1 MAHSGPKKPSAIRRE
16 GSMSKMIERRQ
27 FLAGMA
33 AAPAIGLAATAGKAV
48 AQPAAQPQPS
58 VPPVPQTDRATNDMP
73 PQTIGKTG
81 SDFMVD
87 VLKTLDIDYIASCP
101 GSTFRGLHESIIN
114 YGDNK
119 KPEFITTLHEDTAA
133 AMCHGYYKVA
143 KKPMACMVH
152 GTVGLQHASMAMYN
166 AFADRVPMLVLSGNI
181 GNSVTRQI
189 YIEWNHAAQDQAAT
203 VRDITKWD
211 DQPDSLQAF
220 AESMVRGYE
229 LMTTAPM
236 APILITADGDLQEDP
251 IPPAEEKKL
260 HIPSLK
266 MRSQPAADV
275 AALREAAKM
284 LIAAESPI
292 IYTNRYARTEN
303 GPALLLALAEL
314 IGAPVVDAHNRMNI
328 ANRHPLN
335 HSLRREAAFQQAD
348 LILALEPIDIWGL
361 NNYVP
366 DLVGRPNDPRRR
378 RADLKIIHI
387 GTENMMAKSNY
398 QDFQRFA
405 EADMSI
411 AGDAEASMSPLIE
424 AVKSQMAAS
433 DASRFAQRGKK
444 AKEQTAKQLEHFR
457 QEAAFQWDATPISSA
472 RMTMEL
478 WEQIK
483 NEDWM
488 MPTETQF
495 LSDWP
500 YRLWDINK
508 PYQTMGGSGAQ
519 GIGYNSPAALGAA
532 LANKDKGRLTVAMV
546 GDGDLNMAP
555 GVLWTAAHHRI
566 PILYLVHNNR
576 AYHQEVMMILRMASR
591 RQRVN
596 HKNVYVGT
604 LIDDPAP
611 DYAKIAQGYGLYA
624 QGPVSDPKDLAAA
637 IRRALEVVRKGE
649 PALID
654 VVSDGR

>member
-1 MAHSGPKKPSAIRRE
+1 MPPIPE
-16 GSMSKMIERRQ
+16 GFMSKEIKRRQ

-33 AAPAIGLAATAGKAV
+33 AAPAVGLAAGNAA
-48 AQPAAQPQPS
+48 AQPATAPAAPS
-58 VPPVPQTDRATNDMP
+58 VPAVPQTDRPANDMP

-152 GTVGLQHASMAMYN
+152 GTVGLQHASMAIYN
-166 AFADRVPMLVLSGNI
+166 AYADRVPMLVLTGNI
-181 GNSVTRQI
+181 GKQETRQA
-189 YIEWNHAAQDQAAT
+189 YIEWDHAAQDQGAT

-211 DQPDSLQAF
+211 DQPASLQGF
-220 AESMVRGYE
+220 AESMVRAYDM
-229 LMTTAPM
+229 MTTAPM
-236 APILITADGDLQEDP
+236 APCLIVADGDLQEDEIKP
-251 IPPAEEKKL
+251 DEAKKL
-260 HIPSLK
+260 HIPKLK
-266 MRSQPAADV
+266 MRSQPAGDI
-275 AALREAAKM
+275 AALREAAKV
-284 LIAAESPI
+284 LLAAEYPVIFTS
-292 IYTNRYARTEN
+292 RYSRTEA
-303 GPALLLALAEL
+303 GPALLLELAEL
-314 IGAPVVDAHNRMNI
+314 LGAPVVDSHLRMNI

-335 HSLRREAAFQQAD
+335 HSLRREAALQAAD
-348 LILALEPIDIWGL
+348 VILALEPIDLFGL

-378 RADLKIIHI
+378 RPDLKIIHI
-387 GTENMMAKSNY
+387 GTESMMTKSNY

-411 AGDAEASMSPLIE
+411 PGDAEATVPALIE
-424 AVKSQMAAS
+424 VLKVQMAS
-433 DASRFAQRGKK
+433 GDKSRFATRAKK
-444 AKEQTAKQLEHFR
+444 VKEQSAKLLEQFR
-457 QEAAFQWDATPISSA
+457 QEAAYQWDATPISSA
-472 RMTMEL
+472 RLSMEL
-478 WEQIK
+478 WDQIK
-483 NEDWM
+483 GEDWM

-495 LSDWP
+495 ISDWP

-532 LANKDKGRLTVAMV
+532 LANKEKGRLSVAIV
-546 GDGDLNMAP
+546 GDGDFNMAP
-555 GVLWTAAHHRI
+555 GVLWTAAHHKI
-566 PILYLVHNNR
+566 PILYIVHNNR

-591 RQRVN
+591 RQRVQN
-596 HKNVYVGT
+596 KNVYVGT
-604 LIDDPAP
+604 LIDNPAP
-611 DYAKIAQGYGLYA
+611 DYAKIAQGYGVYG
-624 QGPVSDPKDLAAA
+624 QGPISDPKDLGPA
-637 IRRALEVVRKGE
+637 IKRAIEVVKKGE
-649 PALID
+649 PALLD

>member
-1 MAHSGPKKPSAIRRE
+1 
-16 GSMSKMIERRQ
+16 MSKTIKRRQ

-33 AAPAIGLAATAGKAV
+33 AAPAAGLAATAGKAV
-48 AQPAAQPQPS
+48 AQTTPAPVSS
-58 VPPVPQTDRATNDMP
+58 VPPVPMTDRPSSDTP

-87 VLKTLDIDYIASCP
+87 VLKSLDIDYIASCP

-152 GTVGLQHASMAMYN
+152 GTVGLQHATMAMYN
-166 AFADRVPMLVLSGNI
+166 AFADRVPMLVLTGNI
-181 GNSVTRQI
+181 GKQETRQA
-189 YIEWNHAAQDQAAT
+189 YIEWDHAAQDQGAM
-203 VRDITKWD
+203 VRDFTKWD
-211 DQPDSLQAF
+211 DQPASLQGF
-220 AESMVRGYE
+220 AESTVRAYDM
-229 LMTTAPM
+229 MTTAPM
-236 APILITADGDLQEDP
+236 APVLIVADGDLQEDP
-251 IPPAEEKKL
+251 IPAEVEKKL
-260 HIPSLK
+260 HIPKLK
-266 MRSQPAADV
+266 MRFQPAGDI
-275 AALREAAKM
+275 AAVREVAKM
-284 LIAAESPI
+284 LIAADSPVI
-292 IYTNRYARTEN
+292 FANRYGRTEN
-303 GPALLLALAEL
+303 APALLIQLAEL
-314 IGAPVVDAHNRMNI
+314 IGAPVVDSHNRMNMP
-328 ANRHPLN
+328 NRHPLN
-335 HSLRREAAFQQAD
+335 HSLRREAALQSAD
-348 LILALEPIDIWGL
+348 VILALEPIDLFGL

-366 DLVGRPNDPRRR
+366 DLVTRPNDPRRR
-378 RADLKIIHI
+378 QANLKIIHI
-387 GTENMMAKSNY
+387 GTEGMMAKSNF

-405 EADMSI
+405 AADLSI
-411 AGDAEASMSPLIE
+411 AGDAEATMPALIE
-424 AVKSQMAAS
+424 ALKTQMSVADKNRCDGRCAKVKA
-433 DASRFAQRGKK
+433 
-444 AKEQTAKQLEHFR
+444 QTAKLLDQSR
-457 QEAAFQWDATPISSA
+457 QEAAYQWETQPISSA
-472 RMTMEL
+472 RLTMEL
-478 WEQIK
+478 WDQIK

-500 YRLWDINK
+500 YRLWDIDK
-508 PYQTMGGSGAQ
+508 PYRTMGGSGAQ

-555 GVLWTAAHHRI
+555 GVLWTAAHHKI

-596 HKNVYVGT
+596 NKNVYVGT

-624 QGPVSDPKDLAAA
+624 QGPVSDPKDLTAA
-637 IRRALEVVRKGE
+637 IRRAIDVVKKGE

-654 VVSDGR
+654 IVSDGR

>member
-1 MAHSGPKKPSAIRRE
+1 
-16 GSMSKMIERRQ
+16 MSKKIKRRQ

-33 AAPAIGLAATAGKAV
+33 AAPAATLAATAGKAV
-48 AQPAAQPQPS
+48 AQPAAAPPS
-58 VPPVPQTDRATNDMP
+58 IPPVPQTDRPANDMP

-114 YGDNK
+114 YGNNT

-152 GTVGLQHASMAMYN
+152 GTVGLQHASMAIYN
-166 AFADRVPMLVLSGNI
+166 AFADRVPMLVLTGNI
-181 GNSVTRQI
+181 GKPETRQA
-189 YIEWNHAAQDQAAT
+189 YIEWDHAAQDQGAT

-211 DQPDSLQAF
+211 DQPASLQGF
-220 AESMVRGYE
+220 AESMVRGYDM
-229 LMTTAPM
+229 MTTAPM
-236 APILITADGDLQEDP
+236 APVLIVADGDLQEDP
-251 IPPAEEKKL
+251 IKPEEEKKL
-260 HIPSLK
+260 HIPRLK
-266 MRSQPAADV
+266 MRSQPAGDI
-275 AALREAAKM
+275 AALREAAK
-284 LIAAESPI
+284 LLLAAEYPV
-292 IYTNRYARTEN
+292 IYTNRYSRTEN
-303 GPALLLALAEL
+303 GPALLLELAEL
-314 IGAPVVDAHNRMNI
+314 LGAPVVDNHLRMNMP
-328 ANRHPLN
+328 NRHPLN
-335 HSLRREAAFQQAD
+335 HSMRREAALQAAD
-348 LILALEPIDIWGL
+348 VILALEPIDLFGL

-366 DLVGRPNDPRRR
+366 DLVTRPNDPRRR
-378 RADLKIIHI
+378 RPDMKIIHI
-387 GTENMMAKSNY
+387 GTESMLAKSNF

-411 AGDAEASMSPLIE
+411 PGDAEATLPALID
-424 AVKSQMAAS
+424 VLKTQMGDKAKFAS
-433 DASRFAQRGKK
+433 RGKK
-444 AKEQTAKQLEHFR
+444 VKEQSAKLLDQFR
-457 QEAAFQWDATPISSA
+457 QEAAYQWDATPISSA
-472 RMTMEL
+472 RLSMEL
-478 WEQIK
+478 WDQIK

-495 LSDWP
+495 ISDWP

-532 LANKDKGRLTVAMV
+532 LANKDKGRLTVAIV

-555 GVLWTAAHHRI
+555 GVLWTAAHHKI
-566 PILYLVHNNR
+566 PILYIVHNNR

-591 RQRVN
+591 RQRVQN
-596 HKNVYVGT
+596 KNVYVGT
-604 LIDDPAP
+604 LIDNPAP

-624 QGPVSDPKDLAAA
+624 QGPVSDPKDLAPA
-637 IRRALEVVRKGE
+637 IKRAIDVVKKGE

>member
-1 MAHSGPKKPSAIRRE
+1 MPKK
-16 GSMSKMIERRQ
+16 IERRQ

-33 AAPAIGLAATAGKAV
+33 AAPAAAGLAATAA
-48 AQPAAQPQPS
+48 PAAAQAPAPAPS
-58 VPPVPQTDRATNDMP
+58 VPPVPMTDRPNNDLP

-87 VLKTLDIDYIASCP
+87 VLKSLNIDYIASCP
-101 GSTFRGLHESIIN
+101 GSTFRALHESIIT
-114 YGDNK
+114 YGENS
-119 KPEFITTLHEDTAA
+119 KPEFITTLHEDTSA

-152 GTVGLQHASMAMYN
+152 GTVGLQHASMAIYN
-166 AFADRVPMLVLSGNI
+166 AFADRVPMLILSGNI
-181 GNSVTRQI
+181 GKPETRQA
-189 YIEWNHAAQDQAAT
+189 YIEWNHAAQDQGAT

-211 DQPDSLQAF
+211 DQPNSLQGF
-220 AESMVRGYE
+220 AESMVRAMD

-236 APILITADGDLQEDP
+236 APVLITADGDLQEDP
-251 IPPAEEKKL
+251 IPPEVEKTL
-260 HIPSLK
+260 RIPRLK
-266 MRSQPAADV
+266 VRSQPSGEPQAV
-275 AALREAAKM
+275 REAAKM
-284 LIAAESPI
+284 LIAAQNPV
-292 IYTNRYARTEN
+292 IYANRYSRTEK
-303 GPALLLALAEL
+303 GPSLLIELAEL
-314 IGAPVVDAHNRMNI
+314 VGAPVVDNHWRMNMF
-328 ANRHPLN
+328 NRHPLN
-335 HSLRREAAFQQAD
+335 HSLRREAALQAAD
-348 LILALEPIDIWGL
+348 MILALEPIDLFGL

-366 DLVGRPNDPRRR
+366 DLVGRPNHPRRR
-378 RADLKIIHI
+378 RADLKIVHI
-387 GTENMMAKSNY
+387 GTEGLIPKSNY
-398 QDFQRFA
+398 QDFQRFSP
-405 EADMSI
+405 ADLTIS
-411 AGDAEASMSPLIE
+411 GDAEATMPTLIE
-424 AVKSQMAAS
+424 AVKAQMSAA
-433 DASRFAQRGKK
+433 DKSRFAERGKK
-444 AKEQTAKQLEHFR
+444 QKEASSRILDQFR

-472 RMTMEL
+472 RLTMEL
-478 WEQIK
+478 WDQIK

-495 LSDWP
+495 ISDWP

-532 LANKDKGRLTVAMV
+532 LANKALGRLTVAMV

-576 AYHQEVMMILRMASR
+576 SYHQEVMMILRMASR
-591 RQRVN
+591 RNRVN

-611 DYAKIAQGYGLYA
+611 DYAKIAQGYGLFA

-637 IRRALEVVRKGE
+637 IRRGIEVVKRGE

>member
-1 MAHSGPKKPSAIRRE
+1 
-16 GSMSKMIERRQ
+16 MSKKIKRRQ

-33 AAPAIGLAATAGKAV
+33 AAPAIGLAGAGKV
-48 AQPAAQPQPS
+48 SAQTAPAPVSS
-58 VPPVPQTDRATNDMP
+58 VPPVPMTDRSLNDMP

-87 VLKTLDIDYIASCP
+87 VLKALDIDYIASCP
-101 GSTFRGLHESIIN
+101 GSTFRGIHESIIN

-152 GTVGLQHASMAMYN
+152 GTVGLQHASMAIYN

-181 GNSVTRQI
+181 GNPLTRQV
-189 YIEWNHAAQDQAAT
+189 YIEWNHSAQDQGAT

-211 DQPDSLQAF
+211 DQPTSLQGF
-220 AESMVRGYE
+220 AESMVRAHE
-229 LMTTAPM
+229 VMTTVPM
-236 APILITADGDLQEDP
+236 APVLITADGDLQEDP
-251 IPPAEEKKL
+251 IPPDIEKKL
-260 HIPSLK
+260 RIPKL
-266 MRSQPAADV
+266 RTPSQPAGEI
-275 AALREAAKM
+275 AAVREAAKM
-284 LIAAESPI
+284 LIAAENPV

-303 GPALLLALAEL
+303 GPALLVELAEL
-314 IGAPVVDAHNRMNI
+314 LQCPVVDAHNRMNM

-335 HSLRREAAFQQAD
+335 HSSRREAALQTAD
-348 LILALEPIDIWGL
+348 VILALEPIDLWGL

-366 DLVGRPNDPRRR
+366 DLVTRPNDPRRR
-378 RADLKIIHI
+378 QAGLKLIHI

-405 EADMSI
+405 EAELSI
-411 AGDAEASMSPLIE
+411 SGDAEATVPTLID
-424 AVKSQMAAS
+424 AVKAQMSAA
-433 DASRFAQRGKK
+433 DKNRFAARGKK
-444 AKEQTAKQLEHFR
+444 VKELSSKLLDQFR
-457 QEAAFQWDATPISSA
+457 QQVAYEWDANPISSG
-472 RMTMEL
+472 RMVMEL
-478 WEQIK
+478 WDQIK

-500 YRLWDINK
+500 YRLWDIDK
-508 PYQTMGGSGAQ
+508 PYRTMGGSGAQ

-532 LANKDKGRLTVAMV
+532 LANKDKGRLTVAVV
-546 GDGDLNMAP
+546 GDGDFNMAP
-555 GVLWTAAHHRI
+555 GVLWTAAHHKI

-576 AYHQEVMMILRMASR
+576 AYHQEVMMILRMAAR

-604 LIDDPAP
+604 LIDNPAP

-637 IRRALEVVRKGE
+637 IRRAIEVVKKGE

>member
-1 MAHSGPKKPSAIRRE
+1 
-16 GSMSKMIERRQ
+16 MSKKIKRRQ
-27 FLAGMA
+27 FLAGVA
-33 AAPAIGLAATAGKAV
+33 AAPAAGLLAATGKAV
-48 AQPAAQPQPS
+48 AQTAPAQGSS
-58 VPPVPQTDRATNDMP
+58 VPAVPMTDRSLNDMP

-87 VLKTLDIDYIASCP
+87 VMKSLDIDYIASCP
-101 GSTFRGLHESIIN
+101 GSTFRGIHESIIN

-152 GTVGLQHASMAMYN
+152 GTVGLQHASMAIYN
-166 AFADRVPMLVLSGNI
+166 AFADRVPMLVLSGSI
-181 GNSVTRQI
+181 GNPVTRQA
-189 YIEWNHAAQDQAAT
+189 YIEWNHAAQDQAAI

-211 DQPDSLQAF
+211 DQPTSLQGF
-220 AESMVRGYE
+220 AESMVRSYE
-229 LMTTAPM
+229 LMTTVPM
-236 APILITADGDLQEDP
+236 APVLITADGDLQEDP
-251 IPPAEEKKL
+251 IPPDVEKKL
-260 HIPSLK
+260 RIPTLK
-266 MRSQPAADV
+266 ARSQPAGDLLAV
-275 AALREAAKM
+275 REAAKM
-284 LIAAESPI
+284 LIAAESPV
-292 IYTNRYARTEN
+292 IYTNRYGRTDAA
-303 GPALLLALAEL
+303 PALLIQLAEL
-314 IGAPVVDAHNRMNI
+314 LGAPVVDAHNRMNMP
-328 ANRHPLN
+328 NRHPLN
-335 HSLRREAAFQQAD
+335 HSFRREAVLQPAD
-348 LILALEPIDIWGL
+348 VILALEPIDLFGL

-366 DLVGRPNDPRRR
+366 DLVTRPNDPRRR
-378 RADLKIIHI
+378 NPNLKIIHI
-387 GTENMMAKSNY
+387 GTEGMMAKSNF

-405 EADMSI
+405 VADLHIS
-411 AGDAEASMSPLIE
+411 GDAEATVPALVEALKAQMSAADKSRCDGRCSKVKDQGAKLLE
-424 AVKSQMAAS
+424 QARAAVAY
-433 DASRFAQRGKK
+433 
-444 AKEQTAKQLEHFR
+444 E
-457 QEAAFQWDATPISSA
+457 WDTTPISSG
-472 RMTMEL
+472 RLVMEL
-478 WEQIK
+478 WDQIK

-532 LANKDKGRLTVAMV
+532 LANKDKGRLTVAVV
-546 GDGDLNMAP
+546 GDGDFNMAP
-555 GVLWTAAHHRI
+555 GVLWTAAHHKI

-576 AYHQEVMMILRMASR
+576 AYHQEVMMILRMAAR

-596 HKNVYVGT
+596 NKNVYVGT
-604 LIDDPAP
+604 LIDNPAP

-637 IRRALEVVRKGE
+637 IRRGIEVVKKGE

-654 VVSDGR
+654 IVSDGR

>member
-1 MAHSGPKKPSAIRRE
+1 
-16 GSMSKMIERRQ
+16 MSKKIKRRQ

-33 AAPAIGLAATAGKAV
+33 AAPAVGLAAGATNAV
-48 AQPAAQPQPS
+48 AQTQRAPAPS
-58 VPPVPQTDRATNDMP
+58 VPPVPMTDRPTNDMP

-87 VLKTLDIDYIASCP
+87 VLRSLDIDYIASCP
-101 GSTFRGLHESIIN
+101 GSTFRGIHESIIN

-166 AFADRVPMLVLSGNI
+166 AFADRVPMLVLTGNI
-181 GNSVTRQI
+181 GKQETRQA
-189 YIEWNHAAQDQAAT
+189 YIEWDHAAQDQGAM
-203 VRDITKWD
+203 VRDFTKWD
-211 DQPDSLQAF
+211 DQPASLQGF
-220 AESMVRGYE
+220 AESMVRGYDM
-229 LMTTAPM
+229 MTTAPM
-236 APILITADGDLQEDP
+236 APVLIVADGDLQEDP
-251 IPPAEEKKL
+251 IPPEVEKKL
-260 HIPSLK
+260 HIPKLK
-266 MRSQPAADV
+266 MRFQPAGDI
-275 AALREAAKM
+275 AAVREAAKM
-284 LIAAESPI
+284 LIAAQSPV
-292 IYTNRYARTEN
+292 IYTNRYGRTEN
-303 GPALLLALAEL
+303 APALLIQLAEL
-314 IGAPVVDAHNRMNI
+314 IGAPVVDNHNRMNMP
-328 ANRHPLN
+328 NRHPLN
-335 HSLRREAAFQQAD
+335 HSLRREAALQSAD
-348 LILALEPIDIWGL
+348 LILALEPIDLFGL

-366 DLVGRPNDPRRR
+366 DLVTRPNDARRR
-378 RADLKIIHI
+378 QAGLKIIHI
-387 GTENMMAKSNY
+387 GTEGMLAKSNF

-405 EADMSI
+405 EADLSV
-411 AGDAEASMSPLIE
+411 AGDAEATVPALIE
-424 AVKSQMAAS
+424 ALKTQMSAA
-433 DASRFAQRGKK
+433 DRSRCDGRCAKV
-444 AKEQTAKQLEHFR
+444 KEQSAKLLDQFR
-457 QEAAFQWDATPISSA
+457 QEAAFQWEAMPISSA
-472 RMTMEL
+472 RLTMEL
-478 WEQIK
+478 WDQIK

-519 GIGYNSPAALGAA
+519 GIGYNTPAALGAA
-532 LANKDKGRLTVAMV
+532 LANKDKGRLTVAVV

-555 GVLWTAAHHRI
+555 GVLWTAAHHKI

-576 AYHQEVMMILRMASR
+576 SYHQEVMMILRMASR

-596 HKNVYVGT
+596 SKNVYVGT
-604 LIDDPAP
+604 LIDNPAP

-624 QGPVSDPKDLAAA
+624 QGPLSDPKDLAAA
-637 IRRALEVVRKGE
+637 IRRAIEVVKKGE

-654 VVSDGR
+654 IVSDGR

>member
-1 MAHSGPKKPSAIRRE
+1 
-16 GSMSKMIERRQ
+16 MSKKIRRRQ
-27 FLAGMA
+27 FLAGVAA
-33 AAPAIGLAATAGKAV
+33 AAPAAGLLAATGKAV
-48 AQPAAQPQPS
+48 AQTAPAQAS
-58 VPPVPQTDRATNDMP
+58 SIPPVPMTDRSLNDMP

-87 VLKTLDIDYIASCP
+87 VLKSLDIDYIASCP

-152 GTVGLQHASMAMYN
+152 GTVGLQHASMAIYN
-166 AFADRVPMLVLSGNI
+166 AFADRVPMLVLSGSI
-181 GNSVTRQI
+181 GNPVTRQA
-189 YIEWNHAAQDQAAT
+189 YIEWNHAAQDQGAI

-211 DQPDSLQAF
+211 DQPTSLQGF
-220 AESMVRGYE
+220 AESMARSYE
-229 LMTTAPM
+229 LMTTVPM
-236 APILITADGDLQEDP
+236 APVLITADGDLQEDP
-251 IPPAEEKKL
+251 IPPEVEKKL
-260 HIPSLK
+260 RIPKLK
-266 MRSQPAADV
+266 ARSQPAGDLLAV
-275 AALREAAKM
+275 REAAKM
-284 LIAAESPI
+284 LIAAESPV
-292 IYTNRYARTEN
+292 IYTNRYGRTDAA
-303 GPALLLALAEL
+303 PALLIQLAEL
-314 IGAPVVDAHNRMNI
+314 IGAPVVDAHNRMNMP
-328 ANRHPLN
+328 NRHPLN
-335 HSLRREAAFQQAD
+335 HSFRREAVLQPAD
-348 LILALEPIDIWGL
+348 VILALEPIDLFGL

-366 DLVGRPNDPRRR
+366 DLVTRPNDPRRR
-378 RADLKIIHI
+378 NANLRIIHI
-387 GTENMMAKSNY
+387 GTEGMMAKSNF
-398 QDFQRFA
+398 QDFQRFV
-405 EADMSI
+405 EADLHIS
-411 AGDAEASMSPLIE
+411 GDAEATMPALIE
-424 AVKSQMAAS
+424 SLKSQMSAAEK
-433 DASRFAQRGKK
+433 SRCDGRCSKVKDQG
-444 AKEQTAKQLEHFR
+444 AKLLEQAR
-457 QEAAFQWDATPISSA
+457 AAVAYEWDATPISSG
-472 RMTMEL
+472 RLVMEL
-478 WEQIK
+478 WDQIK

-508 PYQTMGGSGAQ
+508 PYQTIGGSGAQ

-532 LANKDKGRLTVAMV
+532 LANKDKGRLTVAVV
-546 GDGDLNMAP
+546 GDGDFNMAP
-555 GVLWTAAHHRI
+555 GVLWTAAHHKI

-596 HKNVYVGT
+596 NKNVYVGT
-604 LIDDPAP
+604 LIDNPAP

-637 IRRALEVVRKGE
+637 IRRGIEVVKKGE

-654 VVSDGR
+654 IVSDGR

>member
-1 MAHSGPKKPSAIRRE
+1 
-16 GSMSKMIERRQ
+16 MSKKIKRRQ
-27 FLAGMA
+27 FLAGVA
-33 AAPAIGLAATAGKAV
+33 AAPAIGLAAASGTAV
-48 AQPAAQPQPS
+48 AQPAPAQGPS
-58 VPPVPQTDRATNDMP
+58 IPRVPRTDRPSTDMP

-114 YGDNK
+114 YGNNT

-152 GTVGLQHASMAMYN
+152 GTVGLQHASMAIYN
-166 AFADRVPMLVLSGNI
+166 AYADRVPMLVLTGNI
-181 GNSVTRQI
+181 GKQETRQA
-189 YIEWNHAAQDQAAT
+189 YIEWNHAAQDQAAI

-211 DQPDSLQAF
+211 DQPNSLQGF
-220 AESMVRGYE
+220 AESMVRAYDM
-229 LMTTAPM
+229 MTMAPM
-236 APILITADGDLQEDP
+236 APALIVADGDLQEDP
-251 IPPAEEKKL
+251 IPPGEEKKL
-260 HIPSLK
+260 HIPKLK
-266 MRSQPAADV
+266 MRSQPAGEV
-275 AALREAAKM
+275 AAVRQAAKT
-284 LIAAESPI
+284 LIAAEYPV
-292 IYTNRYARTEN
+292 IYTNRYARTES
-303 GPALLLALAEL
+303 GPGLLVELAEL
-314 IGAPVVDAHNRMNI
+314 LGAPVVDGHLRMNI

-335 HSLRREAAFQQAD
+335 HSLRREPALQAAD
-348 LILALEPIDIWGL
+348 VILALEPIDLFGL

-378 RADLKIIHI
+378 QGGLKIIHI
-387 GTENMMAKSNY
+387 GTEGMMAKSNF
-398 QDFQRFA
+398 QDFQRFT

-411 AGDAEASMSPLIE
+411 NGDAEATLPTLIE
-424 AVKSQMAAS
+424 AVKAQMAAS
-433 DASRFAQRGKK
+433 DKSRFASRGKK
-444 AKEQTAKQLEHFR
+444 VKEQSAKLLEQFR
-457 QEAAFQWDATPISSA
+457 QEAAFQWDASPISSA
-472 RMTMEL
+472 RLTMEL
-478 WEQIK
+478 WDQIK

-495 LSDWP
+495 VSDWP
-500 YRLWDINK
+500 YRLWDITK

-532 LANKDKGRLTVAMV
+532 LANKDKGRLTVAIV

-555 GVLWTAAHHRI
+555 GVLWTAAHHKI

-591 RQRVN
+591 RQRVQN
-596 HKNVYVGT
+596 ENTYVGT
-604 LIDDPAP
+604 LIDNPAP

-637 IRRALEVVRKGE
+637 IRRGIDVVKGGE

>member
-1 MAHSGPKKPSAIRRE
+1 
-16 GSMSKMIERRQ
+16 MSKTIKRRQ

-33 AAPAIGLAATAGKAV
+33 AAPAAAVAASKAV
-48 AQPAAQPQPS
+48 AQPAATAAAPS
-58 VPPVPQTDRATNDMP
+58 VPPVPATDRPTNDMP

-87 VLKTLDIDYIASCP
+87 VLKALDIEYIASCP
-101 GSTFRGLHESIIN
+101 GSTFRGLHESIID
-114 YGDNK
+114 YGNNV

-152 GTVGLQHASMAMYN
+152 GTVGLQHASMAIYN
-166 AFADRVPMLVLSGNI
+166 SFADRVPMLVLTGNI
-181 GNSVTRQI
+181 GKQETRQA
-189 YIEWNHAAQDQAAT
+189 YIEWDHAAQDQGAM

-211 DQPDSLQAF
+211 DQPASLQGF
-220 AESMVRGYE
+220 AESMVRGYDM
-229 LMTTAPM
+229 MTTAPM
-236 APILITADGDLQEDP
+236 APVLIVADGDLQEDP
-251 IPPAEEKKL
+251 IPAEVEKKL
-260 HIPSLK
+260 HIPKLK
-266 MRSQPAADV
+266 LRSQPAGDV

-284 LIAAESPI
+284 LLASENPV
-292 IYTNRYARTEN
+292 IYTSRYARTEN
-303 GPALLLALAEL
+303 GPALLLELAEML
-314 IGAPVVDAHNRMNI
+314 GAPVVDSHLRMNI

-335 HSLRREAAFQQAD
+335 HSLRREAALQAAD
-348 LILALEPIDIWGL
+348 VILALEPIDLFGL

-366 DLVGRPNDPRRR
+366 DLVTRPNDPRRR
-378 RADLKIIHI
+378 NPNLKIIHI
-387 GTENMMAKSNY
+387 GTENMMSKSNF

-411 AGDAEASMSPLIE
+411 AGDAEASVPSLIE
-424 AVKSQMAAS
+424 ALKAQMAAA
-433 DASRFAQRGKK
+433 DKTRCAARNKK
-444 AKEQTAKQLEHFR
+444 VKEQSVKLLDQFR
-457 QEAAFQWDATPISSA
+457 QEAAYQWDAMPISSA
-472 RMTMEL
+472 RLTMEL
-478 WEQIK
+478 WDQIK

-495 LSDWP
+495 VSDWP
-500 YRLWDINK
+500 YRLWDITK

-532 LANKDKGRLTVAMV
+532 LANKDKGRLTVSIV

-555 GVLWTAAHHRI
+555 GVLWTAAHHKI
-566 PILYLVHNNR
+566 PILYIVHNNR

-591 RQRVN
+591 RQRVDN
-596 HKNVYVGT
+596 KNVYVGT
-604 LIDDPAP
+604 LIDNPAP
-611 DYAKIAQGYGLYA
+611 DYAKIAQGYGVYA
-624 QGPVSDPKDLAAA
+624 QGPVSDPKDLTAA
-637 IRRALEVVRKGE
+637 IKRAIDVVKRGE